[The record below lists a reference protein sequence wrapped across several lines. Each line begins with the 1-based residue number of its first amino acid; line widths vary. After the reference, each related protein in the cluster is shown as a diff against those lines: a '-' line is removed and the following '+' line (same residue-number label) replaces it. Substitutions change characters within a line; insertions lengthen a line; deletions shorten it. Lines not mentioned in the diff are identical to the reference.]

1 MNPISNRISW
11 AYQKNKHLIDSLIF
25 RKAPEFVYKAFPQDP
40 NTEIPVFTF
49 HTALPDWFDEQ
60 CRHLV
65 ENGYRSLTADEFN
78 SRLKNSKS
86 TPEKTVLLTFD
97 DGLKQVWSVAYP
109 ILKKYGLHATC
120 FLIPGCIPEENKE
133 VRPTLDDVWSG
144 SAKSSDVMGI
154 RKNELP
160 LATWEEIKIM
170 HESGVIDFQSHTMN
184 HAVVPVSDEITDFV
198 HPGYDPHFYGNI
210 HIPLY
215 AENGQDVLSRKPL
228 LGMPIYSAKPRMQAE
243 LRYFDDESLRLHCIN
258 EVGNRGGRDFFE
270 DSNWRS
276 TLRQVVTEY
285 KETHKLNERYE
296 TPEERNLALFEEL
309 LMSKEIIEEKLPGK
323 EVTQLCYPWYD
334 ANDYAIAASRK
345 AGYTVNFFGQRKG
358 RVTNKP
364 GQDPFEVVRVEEIF
378 LQRLPGK
385 GRESIRQTLMQMYK
399 LRSLP
404 AQMFPDGRIA
414 II

>member
-1 MNPISNRISW
+1 MNPISNRLSW
-11 AYQKNKHLIDSLIF
+11 AYQKNKHLIDSLVF
-25 RKAPEFVYKAFPQDP
+25 RKAPGFVYKAFPP
-40 NTEIPVFTF
+40 YPVYEIPVFTF

-65 ENGYRSLTADEFN
+65 ENGYRTLSADEFN
-78 SRLKNSKS
+78 FRLKNSKS
-86 TPEKTVLLTFD
+86 KPEKTILMTFD

-120 FLIPGCIPEENKE
+120 FLIPGCIPEANNE
-133 VRPTLDDVWSG
+133 VRPTLDDVWLG
-144 SAKSSDVMGI
+144 TVQSSDVMGT

-160 LATWEEIKIM
+160 LASWEEIKIM

-215 AENGQDVLSRKPL
+215 TQNGQDVISRKPS
-228 LGMPIYSAKPRMQAE
+228 LGMPIYAAKPRMQAE
-243 LRYFDDESLRLHCIN
+243 ARYFDDENLRKHCVD
-258 EVGNRGGRDFFE
+258 EVDKRGGRAFFE
-270 DSNWRS
+270 ESNWRS
-276 TLRQVVTEY
+276 ILRRLVSAY
-285 KETHKLNERYE
+285 KGSHKLCSRYE
-296 TPEERNLALFEEL
+296 KPEERDLAIFEEL
-309 LMSKEIIEEKLPGK
+309 LMSKKVIEEKLPGK

-334 ANDYAIAASRK
+334 AGNFAIEASRK
-345 AGYTVNFFGQRKG
+345 AGYKVNFFGQRKG
-358 RVTNKP
+358 RYTNIP
-364 GQDPFEVVRVEEIF
+364 GQDPFDVVRVEEIF

-385 GRESIRQTLMQMYK
+385 GRESVTQTLMQMYK

-404 AQMFPDGRIA
+404 AQMFPDGRPA
-414 II
+414 IL